1 MKLALLLQCGLIVPQ
16 SLQGKQTS
24 VTLSQSRGFV
34 HQGGCRVTSGS
45 KRVGYAFGGESGKTL
60 RDTKR
65 SPPSNVQQKRR
76 GRTHHLGVDRTDLI
90 RSANGT
96 RRKPLDSNAAV
107 AQVKSFCGR
116 EVYFLLFGP
125 AMAREQ

>member
-1 MKLALLLQCGLIVPQ
+1 MDSLSHNPFKGSRPPSLSHNLEALCTKEDVGSLAAANVLDMP
-16 SLQGKQTS
+16 S
-24 VTLSQSRGFV
+24 
-34 HQGGCRVTSGS
+34 GGQ
-45 KRVGYAFGGESGKTL
+45 SGKTL